1 MTTPRFWT
9 VSFIMTSAEA
19 SCRAHRTEATHWTIS
34 ALDPSM
40 ILLNA
45 VVEILAV
52 PVSDIRTK
60 LAAYRTR
67 VTVMPI
73 RGHPCGRNASDR
85 FGRTKKLL
93 CRGHIAGLAQHHVH
107 QSTSAVNRSVQ
118 IAPPATDFDVGFID
132 VPRVA
137 DPTATT
143 PATAKIGDQQRRQFR
158 LPIPN
163 RLVGEFDT
171 AEKEHLEQIAQ
182 AQFVTQSPEHNER
195 DDIGRIVGATA
206 THRFVR

>member
-52 PVSDIRTK
+52 PVSDMRTK

-73 RGHPCGRNASDR
+73 RGHPRA
-85 FGRTKKLL
+85 
-93 CRGHIAGLAQHHVH
+93 
-107 QSTSAVNRSVQ
+107 
-118 IAPPATDFDVGFID
+118 
-132 VPRVA
+132 
-137 DPTATT
+137 
-143 PATAKIGDQQRRQFR
+143 
-158 LPIPN
+158 
-163 RLVGEFDT
+163 
-171 AEKEHLEQIAQ
+171 
-182 AQFVTQSPEHNER
+182 
-195 DDIGRIVGATA
+195 
-206 THRFVR
+206 